1 MAQDQRRFVEL
12 RNDVR
17 HRERFTRTGYAQQ
30 RVVAA
35 VAAQRRNELF
45 DRFGLVA
52 GRFIIR
58 YQFEIHGTKL
68 AIFREFY
75 ARKRALFGGKSY
87 LCGNYPFYESGRY
100 PVARYRSQSRHVR
113 SLADARFVSERTTR
127 REKVRFLIVIGLF
140 HFLMILAGWLFGAN
154 VSRLIADYDHWIAF
168 FLLAFLG
175 AKMIRE
181 GLSAVQD
188 DEVDCDL
195 LSLRNTLM
203 FGIALSIDALI
214 TGFSLGLVKV
224 HLYDGSPLGNI
235 LLAAALIG
243 TAALFDFGHGDSH
256 R

>member
-1 MAQDQRRFVEL
+1 MREKGLCSAGSRTFAEITRFMNL
-12 RNDVR
+12 
-17 HRERFTRTGYAQQ
+17 
-30 RVVAA
+30 AA
-35 VAAQRRNELF
+35 ILLLGI
-45 DRFGLVA
+45 GL
-52 GRFIIR
+52 
-58 YQFEIHGTKL
+58 
-68 AIFREFY
+68 
-75 ARKRALFGGKSY
+75 
-87 LCGNYPFYESGRY
+87 
-100 PVARYRSQSRHVR
+100 
-113 SLADARFVSERTTR
+113 SLDTFAVSLTLGFVSERTTR

-154 VSRLIADYDHWIAF
+154 VSRLIADHWIAF

-243 TAALFDFGHGDSH
+243 TAAFSISATGILIGKHVSSKLGSKAEIFGGAILILIGLKVLYDHLL
-256 R
+256 

>member
-1 MAQDQRRFVEL
+1 MREKGLCSAGSRTFAEITRFMNL
-12 RNDVR
+12 
-17 HRERFTRTGYAQQ
+17 
-30 RVVAA
+30 AA
-35 VAAQRRNELF
+35 ILLLGK
-45 DRFGLVA
+45 GL
-52 GRFIIR
+52 
-58 YQFEIHGTKL
+58 
-68 AIFREFY
+68 
-75 ARKRALFGGKSY
+75 
-87 LCGNYPFYESGRY
+87 
-100 PVARYRSQSRHVR
+100 
-113 SLADARFVSERTTR
+113 SLDTFAVSLTLGFVSERTTR

-243 TAALFDFGHGDSH
+243 TAAFSISATGILIGKHVSSKLGSKAEIFGGAILILIGLKVLYDHLL
-256 R
+256 

>member
-1 MAQDQRRFVEL
+1 MREKGLCSAGSRTFAEITRFMNL
-12 RNDVR
+12 
-17 HRERFTRTGYAQQ
+17 
-30 RVVAA
+30 AA
-35 VAAQRRNELF
+35 ILLLGI
-45 DRFGLVA
+45 GL
-52 GRFIIR
+52 
-58 YQFEIHGTKL
+58 
-68 AIFREFY
+68 
-75 ARKRALFGGKSY
+75 
-87 LCGNYPFYESGRY
+87 
-100 PVARYRSQSRHVR
+100 
-113 SLADARFVSERTTR
+113 SLDTFAVSLTLGFVSERTTR

-235 LLAAALIG
+235 LLAALIG
-243 TAALFDFGHGDSH
+243 TAAFSISATGILIGKHVSSKLGSKAEIFGGAILILIGLKVLYDHLL
-256 R
+256 

>member
-1 MAQDQRRFVEL
+1 MREKGLCSAGSRTFAEITRFMNL
-12 RNDVR
+12 
-17 HRERFTRTGYAQQ
+17 
-30 RVVAA
+30 AA
-35 VAAQRRNELF
+35 ILLLGI
-45 DRFGLVA
+45 GL
-52 GRFIIR
+52 
-58 YQFEIHGTKL
+58 
-68 AIFREFY
+68 
-75 ARKRALFGGKSY
+75 
-87 LCGNYPFYESGRY
+87 
-100 PVARYRSQSRHVR
+100 
-113 SLADARFVSERTTR
+113 SLDTFAVSLTLGFVSERTTR

-203 FGIALSIDALI
+203 FGIALSID
-214 TGFSLGLVKV
+214 LVKV

-243 TAALFDFGHGDSH
+243 TAAFSISATGILIGKHVSSKLGSKAEIFGGAILILIGLKVLYDHLL
-256 R
+256 